1 MAPEI
6 CTPPAE
12 ASSYESDVW
21 SYGCIVLETTSGRE
35 PWIDQFP
42 DDSLLFRALQRQD
55 NAAMFARICSNQA
68 GPSHLRDLLARCC
81 TWSKTNRPR
90 FSNILNNFRPQLDDD
105 DDGED
110 TFSDA
115 MAAPMSV
122 ESATPYE
129 QSFSESEHKEN
140 IRTPTIHRF
149 GRSDR
154 VHQESNSVPE
164 PEPVRRQA
172 RLTGEVFSS
181 KGSASGRPIYEGVKG
196 GRYYLTPSGSKVYLH
211 K

>member
-12 ASSYESDVW
+12 TSSYESDVW
-21 SYGCIVLETTSGRE
+21 SYGCIVLETISGRE

-42 DDSLLFRALQRQD
+42 DDSLLFRALQRKD
-55 NAAMFARICSNQA
+55 NAGMFAGICFNQA
-68 GPSHLRDLLARCC
+68 GPPHIHDLLLRCC
-81 TWSKTNRPR
+81 TWSKAD
-90 FSNILNNFRPQLDDD
+90 RPQ
-105 DDGED
+105 
-110 TFSDA
+110 FSDIFNA
-115 MAAPMSV
+115 LPPHVDDQDIYSDTMV
-122 ESATPYE
+122 E
-129 QSFSESEHKEN
+129 QKEN
-140 IRTPTIHRF
+140 IRTPTLGSF
-149 GRSDR
+149 GRSDCA
-154 VHQESNSVPE
+154 HQQRNSVSE
-164 PEPVRRQA
+164 LEPVKQQA